1 MKAEAPSPSPPHTNS
16 AALSLDGLHRMQ
28 CHAAE
33 RHSSGAISEAVSA
46 WGSILRLLLPHI
58 LGTTTPTT
66 TSTSG
71 RGCGGVNNNIGFVDR
86 AGPIPGHPDPPLVLW
101 VAPVPHVS
109 RSDDAIFALFPYVL
123 VYTKAGDGG
132 EKDAG
137 GHGSSSSSSSSDD
150 DHHPRLRHCLQS
162 PGPEL
167 RRMGA
172 GAAYNLGLAYHMQA
186 LQGSSS
192 PCVCPPASSL
202 RTALRAYKAA
212 RDMLLSVGG
221 GGSSSSS
228 LLLSSSSSSSSF
240 PPRQPSV
247 ARQLQLLEDDRLLLL
262 AIANNEGMIHELLH
276 ERDGVAV
283 ALQCLRRGLVGAQ
296 NPAGICRHFAFTD
309 ALYGDP
315 HAHQFLHSAAA

>member
-1 MKAEAPSPSPPHTNS
+1 MKAEAPSPSPNS

-58 LGTTTPTT
+58 LGTTTTI
-66 TSTSG
+66 STSA
-71 RGCGGVNNNIGFVDR
+71 CGIGGDETGFLD
-86 AGPIPGHPDPPLVLW
+86 GTGPGHPDPPLVLW
-101 VAPVPHVS
+101 VAPVPHMS
-109 RSDDAIFALFPYVL
+109 RADDAIFALFPYVL
-123 VYTKAGDGG
+123 VYTKADDGG
-132 EKDAG
+132 ENGAG
-137 GHGSSSSSSSSDD
+137 GQCNRNADGGTIKN
-150 DHHPRLRHCLQS
+150 DHDPQLQS
-162 PGPEL
+162 SGPDL

-186 LQGSSS
+186 LQGSC
-192 PCVCPPASSL
+192 PGAGPPASSM

-221 GGSSSSS
+221 GGSSSS
-228 LLLSSSSSSSSF
+228 LSSSLSSSGSF
-240 PPRQPSV
+240 PPPQLTL

-262 AIANNEGMIHELLH
+262 AIANNEGMVHELRH

-296 NPAGICRHFAFTD
+296 NPAGICLHFTFTD